1 MEPAFEGD
9 TFTFFSLHLRLN
21 LGGYI
26 HFLTRC
32 GWMWPFLIWVCPF
45 FGWVWVGVTLFWL
58 GVVDVGGCDL
68 FLTGCGWMWVDVG
81 ECGWVWVSAGFITAH
96 YLLFVEIIDWHLI
109 VSCHSIRKLLALI
122 NQSSYLI
129 YFCCNLF
136 NRAKWNKYIWNNIQE
151 ITFSDF
157 DFFNFSS
164 FIFKKLAVSLKNTTF
179 Q

>member
-58 GVVDVGGCDL
+58 GVVHVGGCDL
-68 FLTGCGWMWVDVG
+68 YLAGCGWVWPFFNWVWVDVG
-81 ECGWVWVSAGFITAH
+81 GCGWVWVGVGECRIYNCPLST
-96 YLLFVEIIDWHLI
+96 V
-109 VSCHSIRKLLALI
+109 CRNNRLA
-122 NQSSYLI
+122 
-129 YFCCNLF
+129 F
-136 NRAKWNKYIWNNIQE
+136 NC
-151 ITFSDF
+151 FLP
-157 DFFNFSS
+157 FNHETIS
-164 FIFKKLAVSLKNTTF
+164 FN
-179 Q
+179 